1 MTKTI
6 YLSKSHLN
14 FSDEFYITIVSNIV
28 PDNTC
33 NIGVG
38 ESEEEKA
45 ENLEALI
52 QFLSSIVEMDLSHIN
67 GRAIVEQRDDESA
80 KHLLE
85 LIFELI
91 VILKQEQEE
100 QGEDGEAVID
110 EHLDENLENQ
120 RLELEESKNSMENL
134 SELKIHQNI
143 NIHNGS
149 NNFNQKSYLN
159 EKIEDESNKNYSEMR
174 EESYNNM
181 NIRDN
186 KSVPTVDF
194 EVEDNTSSSGI
205 NFRQN
210 YSQNDLTRYE
220 KVMAYLASN
229 EELLAE
235 NQMEQDSQ
243 MKMNFYSNSQLE
255 ESDSRPAV
263 NISRISEVSR
273 SKENSEPNQKYI
285 KNNITKDSKLKNES
299 NSVTVKNTNSNK
311 FQGDSYGP
319 SIESKR
325 NRHAQNQNDGEDYPF
340 GQNTESVEIDVDG
353 SSKSLKINNKLKDLK
368 NSHNDK
374 NSKVTQKKINK
385 KDSDKSSTDKSGS
398 QNNKN
403 KSLSRSNRSNIS
415 SGRNKAQ
422 YNFKSKD
429 ISNLEAEKLKFD
441 KYESSQFEEI
451 SQNEGKLLRK
461 TKSHKKLISKEQNEK
476 NKSEISM
483 TSINV
488 SNNSKINQNNTNIIE
503 EVDVTE
509 NMIEELPLSEEN
521 LKFEV
526 MKEFRRIY
534 GDKLD
539 KVVLKNNLKNSGN
552 IIEVILRNIKLARQ
566 KMVKLGVNNTE
577 ADDLIVNLFFYFRLK
592 SSCRSI
598 VKN

>member
-1 MTKTI
+1 
-6 YLSKSHLN
+6 
-14 FSDEFYITIVSNIV
+14 
-28 PDNTC
+28 
-33 NIGVG
+33 
-38 ESEEEKA
+38 
-45 ENLEALI
+45 
-52 QFLSSIVEMDLSHIN
+52 MDLSHIN
-67 GRAIVEQRDDESA
+67 GRAIIEQRDDESA

-91 VILKQEQEE
+91 VILKQEQD
-100 QGEDGEAVID
+100 QGEEGETEGEFQKD
-110 EHLDENLENQ
+110 ELLDENFKNN
-120 RLELEESKNSMENL
+120 RHSLEESKNSMENL
-134 SELKIHQNI
+134 SQLNIHQNI
-143 NIHNGS
+143 NINNGS

-159 EKIEDESNKNYSEMR
+159 EKIEDETNKNYSEMR
-174 EESYNNM
+174 DESYNNM
-181 NIRDN
+181 NMRDN

-194 EVEDNTSSSGI
+194 EVEDNNSSSGI
-205 NFRQN
+205 NFKQN

-229 EELLAE
+229 EELMAE

-273 SKENSEPNQKYI
+273 SKENSEPNQKYF

-299 NSVTVKNTNSNK
+299 YSVTIKNTNSNK

-325 NRHAQNQNDGEDYPF
+325 NRQAQNQNYDVEDYPF
-340 GQNTESVEIDVDG
+340 GQNTESVEIDVNG
-353 SSKSLKINNKLKDLK
+353 SHKSLKANNKLKDLK

-374 NSKVTQKKINK
+374 ISKLGPKKINK
-385 KDSDKSSTDKSGS
+385 KDSDKSSNTDKSGS

-403 KSLSRSNRSNIS
+403 KSNSRSNRSNIS
-415 SGRNKAQ
+415 SGRNKTQ

-441 KYESSQFEEI
+441 KYESSQFEEV
-451 SQNEGKLLRK
+451 SQNEVKLLRK
-461 TKSHKKLISKEQNEK
+461 TKSLKKLISQEQNEK

-503 EVDVTE
+503 EAEVTE
-509 NMIEELPLSEEN
+509 NIIEELPLSEEN

-566 KMVKLGVNNTE
+566 KMVKLGINNTE
-577 ADDLIVNLFFYFRLK
+577 ADDLIVQLF
-592 SSCRSI
+592 
-598 VKN
+598 